1 MPYDN
6 TKKVIAEKLKSDAGL
21 RDRVANFILYR
32 GFSSNF
38 EDLKSVCQERPA
50 QRHNGSEYCDKISGF
65 YSYLSSR
72 NGQGCPFEG
81 TLQGYE
87 YWVG

>member
-1 MPYDN
+1 MSNDLA
-6 TKKVIAEKLKSDAGL
+6 KKVITEKLKSDASL
-21 RDRVANFILYR
+21 RDSVANFILYR

-38 EDLKSVCQERPA
+38 EDLKSVSQEIPA
-50 QRHNGSEYCDKISGF
+50 QKHNGGEYCDKISGF

-72 NGQGCPFEG
+72 NGLGYPFEG

>member
-1 MPYDN
+1 MLYYN
-6 TKKVIAEKLKSDAGL
+6 AKKLIAEKLQSDADL

-32 GFSSNF
+32 GFQSNF
-38 EDLKSVCQERPA
+38 EDLKSICRERTA
-50 QRHNGSEYCDKISGF
+50 QRHNGSEYCDTISGF

-72 NGQGCPFEG
+72 NEKGCPFEG